1 MKVTCLQENLAKGLG
16 IVNRAVASRTTLP
29 ITQHILL
36 QTDGGRLKLSATNME
51 IALSC
56 WIGAKVE
63 DEGMITL
70 PARFLTPFIDS
81 LPNDRVELALQPRG
95 RQVKIQCGRNQAT
108 IGGMDADDFPPIPTV
123 EGDATVR
130 VEPAALRKALTQ
142 VVFAAATDD
151 NRPVLTGVHTK
162 VEGGE
167 MTLAAADGFRL
178 AVHRLTLTEPS
189 AKAFE
194 VIVPARALSELNR
207 LLGDQEG
214 PVEMTLNA
222 NRSSVLLRLNN
233 VELVAQ
239 LLNQGAFP
247 NYSQLI
253 PQNYGSRAVVTVSEF
268 LRETKI
274 SSIFSRE
281 GSGIVRLQVQPGD
294 GNGLGVGQLQV
305 SARADE
311 VGDNH
316 GEIDATVEG
325 DGVKIAFNSKYLQDV
340 LQALDGG
347 ELTMETTGPSSQGVF
362 KRVADPTFVHVI
374 MPMFVQW

>member
-16 IVNRAVASRTTLP
+16 IVQRAVASRTTLP

-36 QTDGGRLKLSATNME
+36 STDGGRLKLSATNLE
-51 IALSC
+51 LSLSC

-63 DEGMITL
+63 EEGAVTL

-95 RQVKIQCGRNQAT
+95 RQVKITCGRNQAT
-108 IGGMDADDFPPIPTV
+108 IGGMDAEDFPPIPTV

-130 VEPAALRKALTQ
+130 LEPSSLHKALTR

-151 NRPVLTGVHTK
+151 SRPVLTGVHTK
-162 VEGGE
+162 VEDSE
-167 MTLAAADGFRL
+167 VTLAAADGFRL
-178 AVHRLTLTEPS
+178 AVYKLTLIEPS
-189 AKAFE
+189 ATSFE
-194 VIVPARALSELNR
+194 VVVPARALNELNR
-207 LLGDQEG
+207 LLSDQDG
-214 PVEMTLNA
+214 AVEMTLNA
-222 NRSSVLLRLNN
+222 NRSSVLFRLSN
-233 VELVAQ
+233 VEMVSQ

-253 PQNYGSRAVVTVSEF
+253 PQSYATRAVVSVAEF
-268 LRETKI
+268 LRVTRI

-281 GSGIVRLQVQPGD
+281 GSGIVRVQVTPGEDLQPG
-294 GNGLGVGQLQV
+294 QLLI

-311 VGDNH
+311 VGDNQ
-316 GEIDATVEG
+316 GEVDAAIDG
-325 DGVKIAFNSKYLQDV
+325 DAAKIAFNSKYLQDV
-340 LQALDGG
+340 LAVLDSGQVAL
-347 ELTMETTGPSSQGVF
+347 ETTSPSSPGVI
-362 KRVADPTFVHVI
+362 RPVGTEDYVHVV

>member
-16 IVNRAVASRTTLP
+16 VVNRAVATRTTLP

-36 QTDGGRLKLSATNME
+36 STDGGRLKLAATNME

-63 DEGMITL
+63 DEGSITL
-70 PARFLTPFIDS
+70 PARFLTPFVDG

-123 EGDATVR
+123 DGDATVR
-130 VEPAALRKALTQ
+130 LDPATLRKALTQ

-151 NRPVLTGVHTK
+151 SRPVLTGVHTR
-162 VEGGE
+162 VAEGE

-178 AVHRLTLTEPS
+178 AVHRLTLAEAS
-189 AKAFE
+189 RASFE
-194 VIVPARALSELNR
+194 VIIPARALTELNR
-207 LLGDQEG
+207 LLGDQDS

-222 NRSSVLLRLNN
+222 NRSSVLFRLNSI
-233 VELVAQ
+233 EMVAQ

-253 PQNYGSRAVVTVSEF
+253 PQSFATRAVVSVPEF
-268 LRETKI
+268 LREIRI

-281 GSGIVRLQVQPGD
+281 GSGIVRLQMAPGED
-294 GNGLGVGQLQV
+294 LAPGQLKV

-311 VGDNH
+311 VGDNE
-316 GEIDATVEG
+316 GEIDATVDG
-325 DGVKIAFNSKYLQDV
+325 DAAKIAFNSKYLQDV
-340 LQALDGG
+340 LSVLDSGQVAL
-347 ELTMETTGPSSQGVF
+347 ETSSPSSPGVL
-362 KRVADPTFVHVI
+362 KPVGNESYVHVV

>member
-1 MKVTCLQENLAKGLG
+1 MKVTCLQENLAKGLSV
-16 IVNRAVASRTTLP
+16 VNRAVASRTTLP

-36 QTDGGRLKLSATNME
+36 GTDGGRLKLSATNME

-63 DEGMITL
+63 DEGTVTL

-95 RQVKIQCGRNQAT
+95 RQVKIQCGRNQAS

-123 EGDATVR
+123 EGDATIR
-130 VEPAALRKALTQ
+130 LEPSALRKALNQ

-151 NRPVLTGVHTK
+151 SRPVLTGVLTK
-162 VEGGE
+162 VDGGE

-178 AVHRLTLTEPS
+178 AVHRLTLAEPAATS
-189 AKAFE
+189 FE
-194 VIVPARALSELNR
+194 VVVPARALSELSR

-222 NRSSVLLRLNN
+222 NRSSVLFRLNS
-233 VELVAQ
+233 VEMVAQ

-247 NYSQLI
+247 PINQLI
-253 PQNYGSRAVVTVSEF
+253 PQSYATRAVVSVPEF
-268 LRETKI
+268 LRETRI

-281 GSGIVRLQVQPGD
+281 GSGIVRLQVTPGE
-294 GNGLGVGQLQV
+294 GPAVGQLHI

-311 VGDNH
+311 VGDNE
-316 GEIDATVEG
+316 GEIDASVDG
-325 DGVKIAFNSKYLQDV
+325 DAAKIAFNSKYLQDV
-340 LQALDGG
+340 LSALDGG
-347 ELTMETTGPSSQGVF
+347 QVALETTNPSSPGVL
-362 KRVADPTFVHVI
+362 RPLGSDNYVHVV

>member
-1 MKVTCLQENLAKGLG
+1 MKVTCLQENLAKGLSV
-16 IVNRAVASRTTLP
+16 VNRAVASRTTLP

-36 QTDGGRLKLSATNME
+36 ATDGGRLKLSATNME

-70 PARFLTPFIDS
+70 PARFLTPFIES
-81 LPNDRVELALQPRG
+81 LPNDKVELALQPRG

-108 IGGMDADDFPPIPTV
+108 IGGMDAEDFPPIPTV
-123 EGDATVR
+123 EGDATIR
-130 VEPAALRKALTQ
+130 LEPSALRKALTQ

-151 NRPVLTGVHTK
+151 SRPVLTGIHTK
-162 VEGGE
+162 VDGGE

-178 AVHRLTLTEPS
+178 AVHHLTLTEPAS
-189 AKAFE
+189 APFE

-222 NRSSVLLRLNN
+222 NRSSVLFRLNS
-233 VELVAQ
+233 VEMVAQ

-253 PQNYGSRAVVTVSEF
+253 PNSYATRAVVPVSEF
-268 LRETKI
+268 LRETRI

-281 GSGIVRLQVQPGD
+281 GSGIVRLQVTPGE
-294 GNGLGVGQLQV
+294 GPAVGQLHI

-311 VGDNH
+311 VGDNE
-316 GEIDATVEG
+316 GEIDATV
-325 DGVKIAFNSKYLQDV
+325 DGEASKIAFNSKYLQDV
-340 LQALDGG
+340 LSVLDGG
-347 ELTMETTGPSSQGVF
+347 QVALETTNPSSPGVL
-362 KRVADPTFVHVI
+362 RPVGSDNYVHVV

>member
-16 IVNRAVASRTTLP
+16 IVNRAVATRTTLP

-63 DEGMITL
+63 EEGTVTL
-70 PARFLTPFIDS
+70 PARFLTPFVDS
-81 LPNDRVELALQPRG
+81 LPNDKLAMTLQPRG

-123 EGDATVR
+123 EGDATIR
-130 VEPAALRKALTQ
+130 LEPSALRKALSQ

-151 NRPVLTGVHTK
+151 SRPVLTGIHTK
-162 VEGGE
+162 VDGNEV
-167 MTLAAADGFRL
+167 TFAAADGFRL
-178 AVHRLTLTEPS
+178 AVHRLPLAEPTRTT
-189 AKAFE
+189 FE

-207 LLGDQEG
+207 LLGDQDG

-222 NRSSVLLRLNN
+222 NRSSVLFRLNT
-233 VELVAQ
+233 VEMVAQ
-239 LLNQGAFP
+239 LLNQGQFP

-253 PQNYGSRAVVTVSEF
+253 PQSYATRAVVSVSEF
-268 LRETKI
+268 LRETRI

-311 VGDNH
+311 VGDNE
-316 GEIDATVEG
+316 GEIDATV
-325 DGVKIAFNSKYLQDV
+325 DGEAAKIAFNSKYLQDV
-340 LQALDGG
+340 LSVLDSGQVAL
-347 ELTMETTGPSSQGVF
+347 ETASPSSPGVL
-362 KRVADPTFVHVI
+362 RPVGSDNYVHVV
-374 MPMFVQW
+374 MPMFVQ

>member
-1 MKVTCLQENLAKGLG
+1 MKVTCLQENLAKGLS

-36 QTDGGRLKLSATNME
+36 STDGGRLKLSATNME

-63 DEGMITL
+63 EEGMVTL
-70 PARFLTPFIDS
+70 PARFLTPFIES
-81 LPNDRVELALQPRG
+81 LPNDKVQMALQPRG

-123 EGDATVR
+123 EGDATIR
-130 VEPAALRKALTQ
+130 LEPAALRKALTQ

-151 NRPVLTGVHTK
+151 SRPVLTGVHTK
-162 VEGGE
+162 VDGNEI
-167 MTLAAADGFRL
+167 TLAAADGFRL
-178 AVHRLTLTEPS
+178 AVHRLALAEPS
-189 AKAFE
+189 KSAFE

-207 LLGDQEG
+207 LLSDQEG
-214 PVEMTLNA
+214 AVEMTLNA
-222 NRSSVLLRLNN
+222 NRSSVLFRLNS
-233 VELVAQ
+233 VEMVAQ

-253 PQNYGSRAVVTVSEF
+253 PQSYATRAVVTVSEF
-268 LRETKI
+268 LRETRI

-281 GSGIVRLQVQPGD
+281 GSGIVRLQVTPGE
-294 GNGLGVGQLQV
+294 GPAVGQLHI

-311 VGDNH
+311 VGDNE
-316 GEIDATVEG
+316 GEIDASVDG
-325 DGVKIAFNSKYLQDV
+325 DASKIAFNSKYLQDV
-340 LQALDGG
+340 LSVLDSGQVAL
-347 ELTMETTGPSSQGVF
+347 ETTSPSSPGVL
-362 KRVADPTFVHVI
+362 RPVGSDSYVHVV

>member
-1 MKVTCLQENLAKGLG
+1 MKVTCLQENLAKGLSV
-16 IVNRAVASRTTLP
+16 VNRAVASRTTLP

-36 QTDGGRLKLSATNME
+36 ATDGGRLKLSATNME

-63 DEGMITL
+63 DEGTVTL

-123 EGDATVR
+123 EGDATIR
-130 VEPAALRKALTQ
+130 LEPSALRKALTQ

-151 NRPVLTGVHTK
+151 SRPVLTGVHTK
-162 VEGGE
+162 VDGGE
-167 MTLAAADGFRL
+167 VTLAAADGFRL
-178 AVHRLTLTEPS
+178 AVHKLTLAEPAATS
-189 AKAFE
+189 FE

-214 PVEMTLNA
+214 PIEMTLNA
-222 NRSSVLLRLNN
+222 NRSSVLFRLNS
-233 VELVAQ
+233 VEMVAQ

-253 PQNYGSRAVVTVSEF
+253 PQSYATRAVVPVSEF
-268 LRETKI
+268 LRETRI

-281 GSGIVRLQVQPGD
+281 GSGIVRLQVTPGE
-294 GNGLGVGQLQV
+294 GPAVGQLHI

-311 VGDNH
+311 VGDNE
-316 GEIDATVEG
+316 GEIDATVDG
-325 DGVKIAFNSKYLQDV
+325 DASKIAFNSKYLQDV
-340 LQALDGG
+340 LSVLDSGQVAL
-347 ELTMETTGPSSQGVF
+347 ETTNPSSPGVL
-362 KRVADPTFVHVI
+362 RPVGSDNYVHVV

>member
-1 MKVTCLQENLAKGLG
+1 MKVTCLQENLAKGLSV
-16 IVNRAVASRTTLP
+16 VNRAVASRTTLP

-36 QTDGGRLKLSATNME
+36 ATDGGRLKLSATNME

-63 DEGMITL
+63 SEGTVTL

-123 EGDATVR
+123 EGDATIR
-130 VEPAALRKALTQ
+130 LEPAALRKALTQ

-151 NRPVLTGVHTK
+151 SRPVLTGVHTK
-162 VEGGE
+162 VDGSEV
-167 MTLAAADGFRL
+167 TLAAADGFRL
-178 AVHRLTLTEPS
+178 AVHKLTLAEPAS
-189 AKAFE
+189 ASFE

-207 LLGDQEG
+207 LLGDQDG

-222 NRSSVLLRLNN
+222 NRSSVLFRLNSI
-233 VELVAQ
+233 EMVAQ

-253 PQNYGSRAVVTVSEF
+253 PQNYATRAVVPVSEF
-268 LRETKI
+268 LRETRI

-281 GSGIVRLQVQPGD
+281 GSGIVRLQVTPGE
-294 GNGLGVGQLQV
+294 GPAVGQLHI

-311 VGDNH
+311 VGDNE
-316 GEIDATVEG
+316 GEIDATVDG
-325 DGVKIAFNSKYLQDV
+325 DASKIAFNSKYLQDV
-340 LQALDGG
+340 LSVLDSGQVAL
-347 ELTMETTGPSSQGVF
+347 ETTNPSSPGVL
-362 KRVADPTFVHVI
+362 RPVGSDNYVHVV